1 MNEFVGLLL
10 FLVITIVYFGVAVSV
25 QLKWSRRMK
34 ESGERFREEAERDG
48 RKVTAYLDN
57 YIDEYTDGEHGYA
70 ADYYYTAP
78 NGKRYKMRDV
88 DCHFS
93 VPPSEERTIY
103 LHPRNYRK
111 YYRGNMD
118 LGQHSCLFVILTL
131 IGWIGLYYIMMRFL
145 FAPILLH

>member
-1 MNEFVGLLL
+1 MKELVGLIL
-10 FLVITIVYFGVAVSV
+10 FFVITIVYFGVAVSV

-78 NGKRYKMRDV
+78 MGNGIKCGMWTAIFRFR
-88 DCHFS
+88 
-93 VPPSEERTIY
+93 PARSEPFTCIREITASIIVGIWIWDSI
-103 LHPRNYRK
+103 PA
-111 YYRGNMD
+111 
-118 LGQHSCLFVILTL
+118 CL
-131 IGWIGLYYIMMRFL
+131 
-145 FAPILLH
+145 